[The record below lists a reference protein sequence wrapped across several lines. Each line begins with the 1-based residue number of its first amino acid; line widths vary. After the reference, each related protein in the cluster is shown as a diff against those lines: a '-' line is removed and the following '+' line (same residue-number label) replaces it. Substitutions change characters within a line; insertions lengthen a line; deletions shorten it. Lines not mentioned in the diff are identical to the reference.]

1 MNMMGRIAC
10 VELSNVL
17 DAIALLNK
25 NVKLNLPLNNGT
37 NDEPIIMP
45 SKSLITYILEFNS
58 QTNPVNYHMA
68 GHAFSQLNK
77 EIETIS
83 VEIRNIMMH
92 NSGSDG
98 GFRRNSKG
106 GKGSFK
112 GRKGETSNNEEV
124 RGKMGSERPG
134 SKQFNKKG
142 RVPISAGK
150 RKRVD

>member
-1 MNMMGRIAC
+1 MSMMGRIAC

-45 SKSLITYILEFNS
+45 SKSLVNYILEFNP
-58 QTNPVNYHMA
+58 QVNPVNFHTA

-77 EIETIS
+77 EIETIG
-83 VEIRNIMMH
+83 VETKNIIAH
-92 NSGSDG
+92 NSGSDV
-98 GFRRNSKG
+98 GFRGRNSKG
-106 GKGSFK
+106 GKGNFK
-112 GRKGETSNNEEV
+112 GRKGDASNNEEV
-124 RGKMGSERPG
+124 RKMGGDRLG

-142 RVPISAGK
+142 RFGSNAGK